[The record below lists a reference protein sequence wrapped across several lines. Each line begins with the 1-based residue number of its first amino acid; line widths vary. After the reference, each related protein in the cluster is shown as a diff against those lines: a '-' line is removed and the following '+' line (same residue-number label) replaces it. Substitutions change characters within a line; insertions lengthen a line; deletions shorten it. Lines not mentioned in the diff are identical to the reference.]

1 MFGFFLDVILQ
12 GSVFVFYVVAFSFLF
27 WMAVDAA
34 KQDKIFWLLIIV
46 GLPLVGSIIYYFVE
60 KKKDYVTTSG
70 HFGHIYRSK
79 KYVPPPK
86 VEER

>member
-1 MFGFFLDVILQ
+1 MFGFFLDIILQ
-12 GSVFVFYVVAFSFLF
+12 GTVFLIYVVLFSFIF

-34 KQDKIFWLLIIV
+34 KQDKVFWLFIII
-46 GLPLVGSIIYYFVE
+46 GLPVIGSAVYYFVE

-70 HFGHIYRSK
+70 HWGHIYRGK